1 MILFFHRTVYIGLYG
16 YDYLTAGKK
25 VMEVFESR
33 GWTTI
38 VNDDLVMRV
47 LGMMCLVI
55 GFLTGC
61 VGLLLL
67 PVLVGYDGD
76 DDASLFGGMVAYVL
90 AFSVS
95 SITGTAMS
103 FILMNVVAAA
113 VDTVIVAFA
122 EAPLEFERNHPGL
135 STRMSNAWR
144 QVYPEEFGR

>member
-1 MILFFHRTVYIGLYG
+1 
-16 YDYLTAGKK
+16 
-25 VMEVFESR
+25 MELFESR

-61 VGLLLL
+61 IGLLLL
-67 PVLVGYDGD
+67 PTVVGFNGND
-76 DDASLFGGMVAYVL
+76 DDAAAFGGSGMLLAYVV
-90 AFSVS
+90 AFFLSS
-95 SITGTAMS
+95 SIGTAMS

-144 QVYPEEFGR
+144 QVYPEEFAR